1 MNKLYKVYALLNDC
15 NCIVNIESTAFHD
28 EQELIEQAYVKIDE
42 GIDGKI
48 YGHAQPNYLMMKFGN
63 PCFDEKMR
71 CNFKLA
77 DNVPVFLTDEEKND
91 LYPLIV
97 VQPTEQ
103 ELINSQLM
111 LEIAKLKA
119 GVK

>member
-1 MNKLYKVYALLNDC
+1 MKSLYGVYALLNDS
-15 NCIVNIESTAFHD
+15 NCIVSIESTAFHD
-28 EQELIEQAYVKIDE
+28 EQELLKQGYVKIDE
-42 GIDGKI
+42 GSDGQI
-48 YGHAQPNYLMMKFGN
+48 YGHAQPNYLFMKFGK
-63 PCFDEKMR
+63 PCYDEKMR
-71 CNFKLA
+71 CNFKLV
-77 DNVPVFLTDEEKND
+77 DNKPVFLTDEEKSS